1 MLTIEATPIYG
12 NTAAPFFPTDDVSH
26 SHHEKWAKEYSGG
39 GACIQSKARATFKQ
53 CQIYSNT
60 LRSPNNQ
67 QRTGY
72 VAFGAGVAAGGYFGG
87 TAQGQAFFEGCD
99 IYDNKVASPP
109 YRPVLEKVGAGVS
122 CTFIGGKRGGHQIP
136 PSCTVDA
143 STKIHDNFATDRKG
157 TLTPKNLVV
166 LQDKH

>member
-26 SHHEKWAKEYSGG
+26 DDHHEKWAKEYSGG

-87 TAQGQAFFEGCD
+87 TAQGQAFFEGCATSTTTRWRRRR
-99 IYDNKVASPP
+99 IAPYSRRSVPAS
-109 YRPVLEKVGAGVS
+109 
-122 CTFIGGKRGGHQIP
+122 
-136 PSCTVDA
+136 
-143 STKIHDNFATDRKG
+143 
-157 TLTPKNLVV
+157 LVR
-166 LQDKH
+166 L